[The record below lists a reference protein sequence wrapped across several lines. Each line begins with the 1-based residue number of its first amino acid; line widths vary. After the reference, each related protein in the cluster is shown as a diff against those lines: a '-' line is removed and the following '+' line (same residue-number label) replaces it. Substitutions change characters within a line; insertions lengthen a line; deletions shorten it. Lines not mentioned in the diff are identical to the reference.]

1 MGFICLFEFVDDV
14 VIRLLVWCKY
24 EIIGIWVYGGGKVLY
39 CVSWFRVGIDIIIV
53 YFLLIYLEI
62 CRVREKKI
70 GFEWI

>member
-24 EIIGIWVYGGGKVLY
+24 EIIGIWVYRGGKVLY

-62 CRVREKKI
+62 CRVREKKFR
-70 GFEWI
+70 FEWI